1 MTQKKN
7 KKVSV
12 RFTESEYEEMKRHRG
27 DKTTSAYLKGLIA
40 KSKGEEIKETNNLL
54 ILLKEIAENV
64 QAIKK
69 RGER

>member
-1 MTQKKN
+1 MVSDMSDTIFCSFGQKGRLKSTQKKN

-40 KSKGEEIKETNNLL
+40 KSK
-54 ILLKEIAENV
+54 A
-64 QAIKK
+64 K
-69 RGER
+69 R